1 MVDAYIVDDYAGPIT
16 HNRSKALA
24 QLQPQP
30 TKESKVHTIISLNF
44 LAKKKV
50 ATKDSSFSKVLE
62 IDNESSTTKTFSIN
76 SSPMMRNLRNEV
88 PLIHPISSFS
98 PSYLEVMPVMIT
110 NTSTMEEKMMEIE
123 QKVAFLTKTLEDK
136 DVTIATLMN
145 KLEVQDSGESSLDLK
160 HPPSISLKGE
170 NARVNKGKGVKDAS
184 QRGHS
189 TSIAL
194 LSIQQLQDK
203 ITNTIRA

>member
-1 MVDAYIVDDYAGPIT
+1 
-16 HNRSKALA
+16 
-24 QLQPQP
+24 
-30 TKESKVHTIISLNF
+30 
-44 LAKKKV
+44 
-50 ATKDSSFSKVLE
+50 
-62 IDNESSTTKTFSIN
+62 
-76 SSPMMRNLRNEV
+76 
-88 PLIHPISSFS
+88 
-98 PSYLEVMPVMIT
+98 
-110 NTSTMEEKMMEIE
+110 MEIE

-184 QRGHS
+184 QWGHS
-189 TSIAL
+189 TSMAL
-194 LSIQQLQDK
+194 LSVQQLQDK